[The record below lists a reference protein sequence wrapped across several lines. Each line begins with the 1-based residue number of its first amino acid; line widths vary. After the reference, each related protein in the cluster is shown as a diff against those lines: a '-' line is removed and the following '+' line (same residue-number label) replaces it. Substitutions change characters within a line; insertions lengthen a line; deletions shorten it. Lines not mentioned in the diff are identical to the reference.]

1 MVESPSGRSVAR
13 AGRKPGWATTTWPT
27 QPLIGGTLVK
37 KYAFLLLAGALLTGT
52 ASASGWGNR
61 GASCGPA
68 CNAPTCTTVTCDPCA
83 DACRPSLMDRL
94 RGLFHRDRCCEPVC
108 NPCPAPVCNPCPAP
122 KCVPVC
128 VPTCAPTCDPCCSR
142 PNLLDRLRGLFH
154 RDRCCDPCCDPCAG
168 GTVTVAP
175 KSGEVITTPPKKL
188 PNPKAEPKV
197 KGAAVVVPPA
207 QPIAP
212 PAIRDVPTVP
222 ALDIDN
228 RRPF

>member
-1 MVESPSGRSVAR
+1 M
-13 AGRKPGWATTTWPT
+13 
-27 QPLIGGTLVK
+27 K

-68 CNAPTCTTVTCDPCA
+68 CNAPTCTTVSCDPCA

-94 RGLFHRDRCCEPVC
+94 RGLFHRNRCCEPAC
-108 NPCPAPVCNPCPAP
+108 DPCPAPKCHVVPCNPCPAP
-122 KCVPVC
+122 KCAPVC
-128 VPTCAPTCDPCCSR
+128 APACAPACDPCCDRGPS
-142 PNLLDRLRGLFH
+142 LLDRLRARFH

-168 GTVTVAP
+168 TIVTGTTSP

-188 PNPKAEPKV
+188 PNPGKGEPKGRV
-197 KGAAVVVPPA
+197 SADVVPPA

-212 PAIRDVPTVP
+212 PAIRDIPTVP